1 MKNFKEWF
9 SIKELVD
16 KNLPNLPSSD
26 KGIVKKANRE
36 GWKKRQRVGVKGRT
50 FEYYIGDMPG
60 EVQQALG
67 VNLPNKPQTGI
78 SILEPTGESIEQ
90 YIESIK
96 QELDSI
102 KALWYNRI
110 SSVSKQA
117 ISEEEFELIKNY
129 RECKSET
136 QSAIKIL
143 AETMALKK

>member
-1 MKNFKEWF
+1 MKDFKEWF

-16 KNLPNLPSSD
+16 KHLPHLPSSD

-36 GWKKRQRVGVKGRT
+36 GWKKRQRAGVKGKT
-50 FEYYIGDMPG
+50 FEYYVGDMPE
-60 EVQQALG
+60 EVQLALG
-67 VNLPNKPQTGI
+67 VNPTSKSKTSI
-78 SILEPTGESIEQ
+78 SVLESRGESIEQ
-90 YIESIK
+90 YIESVK

-102 KALWYNRI
+102 KALWHNKI
-110 SSVSKQA
+110 SSVSKQT